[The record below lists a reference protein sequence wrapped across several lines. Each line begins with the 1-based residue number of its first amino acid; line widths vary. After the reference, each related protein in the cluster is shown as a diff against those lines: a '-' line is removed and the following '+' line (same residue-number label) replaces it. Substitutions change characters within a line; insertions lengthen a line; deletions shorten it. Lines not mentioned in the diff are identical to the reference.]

1 MSKYGP
7 AISAAQEALDATSR
21 CYDHLKGK
29 AQNLGDDD
37 EARNE
42 ADGMEVAATACHEC
56 VTELRTV
63 LAGLESGTH
72 EGLGAAAE
80 MCHATA
86 QALDPY
92 ELDPSAYTAAEACR
106 SAEKALRNA
115 AN

>member
-29 AQNLGDDD
+29 AQNLGESEEEQA
-37 EARNE
+37 EATNME
-42 ADGMEVAATACHEC
+42 AAATACHEC
-56 VTELRTV
+56 VTELRST

-72 EGLGAAAE
+72 EGLAASAE

-86 QALDPY
+86 QALDPF
-92 ELDPSAYTAAEACR
+92 ELDPSAYTAAEVCR
-106 SAEKALRNA
+106 RAEKALRNA
-115 AN
+115 SA